1 LFRTTKHINIINNAL
16 GSKMNIYEIISKDD
30 VKSIFLDKELIAFSI
45 EESKKL
51 KHHKIV
57 EGKIHWG
64 KEYLTE
70 TINPL
75 NRGGILRKIPGA
87 PGWFGVE
94 YNNGE
99 VGTYD
104 TRAKADRARNTY
116 TQRWDRRNNSGA
128 TTPKPNLGSTG
139 GDSNIEAYKRVTT
152 ARIRR
157 RAATRADRQRIRSI
171 VASTKYGWV
180 GGAIRKLI
188 VVIGAG
194 RILEEF
200 LVDVY
205 SIIKEIIE
213 DPLNADLR
221 QQLIDTIKYEGARVF
236 GQILTFFAA
245 AMLVA
250 RTARLVVSVLLNVI
264 RGGSLL
270 TGPIGAAAIIILT
283 LAVEGAMWYFI
294 STDRVQRKL
303 RDIWIWTLQ
312 NLFPSLMRTA
322 ASVLGQE
329 IDVDGDGLTEP
340 FLNELEQAT
349 RDMVDTF
356 GGMTAAE
363 AEEFKDE
370 TEAYVAANA
379 REIDPNAAP
388 EDQPAPLAVRPA
400 AGRALALPD
409 QSISQQMGTLDW

>member
-1 LFRTTKHINIINNAL
+1 
-16 GSKMNIYEIISKDD
+16 MNIYEIISKDD
-30 VKSIFLDKELIAFSI
+30 VKNIILDKELIAFSI

-51 KHHKIV
+51 KHYKIV
-57 EGKIHWG
+57 EGNIHWG
-64 KEYLTE
+64 KEHLNEAGNPNDGRGVTV
-70 TINPL
+70 NPL
-75 NRGGILRKIPGA
+75 NRGGTLRKIPGV

-116 TQRWDRRNNSGA
+116 TQRWDQRNNSGA

-139 GDSNIEAYKRVTT
+139 GDPNIEAYKRVTT
-152 ARIRR
+152 ARMRQ
-157 RAATRADRQRIRSI
+157 RATTRARRQVIKGI
-171 VASTKYGWV
+171 VAKSKFGWA
-180 GGAIRKLI
+180 GGAIRKL
-188 VVIGAG
+188 VVAVGAG
-194 RILEEF
+194 VILEEF
-200 LVDVY
+200 LSDIY
-205 SIIKEIIE
+205 SIIQQIIE
-213 DPLNADLR
+213 EPLNTELR
-221 QQLIDTIKYEGARVF
+221 QLLIDTIKYEGARVF

-250 RTARLVVSVLLNVI
+250 RTARLVVSLLLNVI
-264 RGGSLL
+264 RGGSVFG
-270 TGPIGAAAIIILT
+270 GPVAAAIVITLT

-294 STDRVQRKL
+294 TTDKVQGWIRSA
-303 RDIWIWTLQ
+303 WIWTLQ
-312 NLFPSLMRTA
+312 TIFPGAIRA
-322 ASVLGQE
+322 VGFALGKE

-340 FLNELEQAT
+340 FLNDLEQAT

-379 REIDPNAAP
+379 REIDPDAAP

-400 AGRALALPD
+400 AGRALATAD

>member
-1 LFRTTKHINIINNAL
+1 
-16 GSKMNIYEIISKDD
+16 MNIYEIISKDD
-30 VKSIFLDKELIAFSI
+30 VKNIILDKELIAFSI

-51 KHHKIV
+51 KYHKIV

-64 KEYLTE
+64 KEHLNEAGNPNDGRGVTV
-70 TINPL
+70 NPL
-75 NRGGILRKIPGA
+75 NRGGTLRKIPGA

-104 TRAKADRARNTY
+104 TRAKAERARSTY
-116 TQRWDRRNNSGA
+116 TSRWDQRERPGA

-139 GDSNIEAYKRVTT
+139 GDPNIEAYKRVTT
-152 ARIRR
+152 ARMRQ
-157 RAATRADRQRIRSI
+157 RATTRARRQVIKGI
-171 VASTKYGWV
+171 VAKSKFGWA
-180 GGAIRKLI
+180 GGAIRKL
-188 VVIGAG
+188 VVAVGAG
-194 RILEEF
+194 VILEEF
-200 LVDVY
+200 LSDIY
-205 SIIKEIIE
+205 SIIQQIIE
-213 DPLNADLR
+213 EPLNTELR
-221 QQLIDTIKYEGARVF
+221 QLLIDTIKYEGARVF

-250 RTARLVVSVLLNVI
+250 RLARGIVSLLLNVI

-270 TGPIGAAAIIILT
+270 AGPIGAAAIIILT

-322 ASVLGQE
+322 ASVFGQE

-379 REIDPNAAP
+379 REIDPDAAP
-388 EDQPAPLAVRPA
+388 EDQLAPLAVRPA
-400 AGRALALPD
+400 AGRALATAD